1 MNIRWIASNY
11 GNLFQ
16 HNFGVADMPSIVEIM
31 DKAFYKVLID
41 GEKLID
47 KDFMMVYLWNNEEAA
62 ATTRVPQ
69 LHFQEQIRQI
79 SGVPQRRGQGFAMR
93 FIDI

>member
-1 MNIRWIASNY
+1 MAPVVDI
-11 GNLFQ
+11 L
-16 HNFGVADMPSIVEIM
+16 
-31 DKAFYKVLID
+31 DKAFYEVLID

-79 SGVPQRRGQGFAMR
+79 SGVPQRRGKVFTIGFIAIR
-93 FIDI
+93 IVLS